1 MHHNS
6 FNFEYANATSA
17 ELTEWEDAALQREY
31 EKQQHE
37 YDEYQ
42 AWQDERYEESV
53 RKSYEAR
60 GLANI
65 Y

>member
-1 MHHNS
+1 MHHNN
-6 FNFEYANATSA
+6 FNFEYANATQA
-17 ELTEWEDAALQREY
+17 ELDEWADARLLREAEEY
-31 EKQQHE
+31 E
-37 YDEYQ
+37 
-42 AWQDERYEESV
+42 AWQNERYEESV

>member
-6 FNFEYANATSA
+6 FNFEYANATDA
-17 ELTEWEDAALQREY
+17 QLTEWEDARLLR
-31 EKQQHE
+31 E
-37 YDEYQ
+37 YDEYR

-53 RKSYEAR
+53 RKSYESR

>member
-1 MHHNS
+1 MHND
-6 FNFEYANATSA
+6 NFEYANATHA
-17 ELTEWEDAALQREY
+17 QLTEWEDARLLREGEEY
-31 EKQQHE
+31 E
-37 YDEYQ
+37 
-42 AWQDERYEESV
+42 AWQNERYEESV

>member
-6 FNFEYANATSA
+6 FNFEYANATHA
-17 ELTEWEDAALQREY
+17 QLTEWEDARLLREG
-31 EKQQHE
+31 
-37 YDEYQ
+37 DEYQ
-42 AWQDERYEESV
+42 ALLNERYEESV

>member
-6 FNFEYANATSA
+6 FNFEYANATDA
-17 ELTEWEDAALQREY
+17 DLARWELDQLER
-31 EKQQHE
+31 E
-37 YDEYQ
+37 YDEYR